1 MYYKISLNKIF
12 KFLNGE
18 NKIPFL
24 FNFISLKYRK
34 KKNKINLK
42 QENRQKKVVKYIEI
56 EIIFNFNVFN
66 WNLID

>member
-12 KFLNGE
+12 KFLYGE

-34 KKNKINLK
+34 NKINLK
-42 QENRQKKVVKYIEI
+42 QENSQKKVVN
-56 EIIFNFNVFN
+56 IISISMY
-66 WNLID
+66 LIGI